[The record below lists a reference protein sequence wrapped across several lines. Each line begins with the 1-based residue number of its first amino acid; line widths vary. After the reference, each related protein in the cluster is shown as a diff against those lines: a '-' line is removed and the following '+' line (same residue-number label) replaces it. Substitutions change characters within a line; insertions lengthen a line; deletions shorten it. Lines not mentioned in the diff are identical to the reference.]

1 MSLTTKKEKIAKYR
15 LRPRFFPMQIN
26 TTKNRHRK
34 CGKSNEWHNIGT
46 HWGNVWAQ
54 KWFFS
59 SQLWQRIFEIAFSKL
74 TLKWHSSVPNVYI
87 SDNNQKL
94 YIMEN
99 KRTVRCHRFMS
110 VFQFIQCAIMKWT
123 PFTWLSIAFVVL
135 VA

>member
-1 MSLTTKKEKIAKYR
+1 MLFKLPNWIWKTPTEEYKEMPPRSYICIYKFKKKSYMSLTTKKEKIAKYR

-94 YIMEN
+94 YYN
-99 KRTVRCHRFMS
+99 GK
-110 VFQFIQCAIMKWT
+110 
-123 PFTWLSIAFVVL
+123 
-135 VA
+135 